1 MYVVVDKDA
10 IFTVSNHGSHSLLQ
24 TQQGGTNNITNSIH
38 TYLELKGKNEIT
50 SGKEAIALGAANGTQ
65 NLVFCDPDPGRRWMN
80 DMGIH
85 GALPCP
91 LGRWV
96 FITFGHGARRKAR
109 QGVSPIGTGALTNRV
124 QFLPV
129 SSVSFVWVHIC
140 MGLHLN
146 IEVTRCRLTTYV
158 R

>member
-24 TQQGGTNNITNSIH
+24 TQQGGTNNMTNSIH

-65 NLVFCDPDPGRRWMN
+65 NLVFRDPDPGRRWMN

-96 FITFGHGARRKAR
+96 LPFGHGARRKAR
-109 QGVSPIGTGALTNRV
+109 QGVPHRHRRPHEQGTIPACILGIV
-124 QFLPV
+124 
-129 SSVSFVWVHIC
+129 C
-140 MGLHLN
+140 MGTHMYG
-146 IEVTRCRLTTYV
+146 IASQY
-158 R
+158 